1 MLTLTTTLAVREE
14 SIGPMITTPDQCA
27 RYLDNVQ
34 DLAQE
39 VVISITMDS
48 KNKVIGKHLISIG
61 TLNSSLVHPREV
73 FRVAILD
80 GAAMMILAH
89 NHPSG
94 DVTPSS
100 EDIKITKQLVSAG
113 QVIGIRVSD
122 HIILGSSS
130 PHESS
135 KPFLSLRE
143 SGLVQFSW

>member
-1 MLTLTTTLAVREE
+1 MLELKTTLTVREE
-14 SIGPMITTPDQCA
+14 STGPMITTPDHCA

-39 VVISITMDS
+39 VFIAITLNT
-48 KNKVIGKHLISIG
+48 KNRVIGKHLISLG

-80 GAAMMILAH
+80 GAAAMILAH

-100 EDIKITKQLVSAG
+100 EDIKITKQLVAAG
-113 QVIGIRVSD
+113 QIMGIKTLD
-122 HIILGSSS
+122 HIILGSSG

-135 KPFLSLRE
+135 TSCLSLRE
-143 SGLVQFSW
+143 TGLVQFS